1 MTRYSSVFVRLP
13 QRPRPSGQR
22 WPASGPRAMAAA
34 VAIVAMVMIATLGM
48 GTRSAFAQGGPA
60 AALST
65 PTAPAE
71 PTMPPMPQGPASG
84 VEVPAAATMP
94 GDPGVSV
101 ELRRSR
107 IREIVPSDM
116 IEQQA
121 AREYEQIKQEAIVR
135 RALASDQDPQLQRL
149 RAIGKRLLPET
160 LRWNPAA
167 AKWQWEINLI
177 HSNQINAFCMPGGKV
192 AFYSGLID
200 KLKLTD
206 DEIAMV
212 MGHEISHALEE
223 HARQRAAQAEVTNL
237 GANVMSQLTGFGN
250 LGNMDIGNSA
260 RLITLK
266 FSRLEETEA
275 DLIGLDMASRA
286 GYDPR
291 ASITL
296 WRKMGTMLD
305 PGEEM
310 LSTHPSG
317 RSRIAVL
324 EQHMKEALRLFARAK
339 DMPMEMLPAHETNMT
354 NLGDAPV
361 DEGDDDRM
369 HPLKKPPVAGTTRK

>member
-1 MTRYSSVFVRLP
+1 MTCPVTRPVPCLTAVFSHPL
-13 QRPRPSGQR
+13 QRP
-22 WPASGPRAMAAA
+22 GPLAAA
-34 VAIVAMVMIATLGM
+34 LKPALAAL
-48 GTRSAFAQGGPA
+48 SAWCVLSAGSVFAQGGPA
-60 AALST
+60 SALST
-65 PTAPAE
+65 PTAPAT
-71 PTMPPMPQGPASG
+71 PAAPAMPQGPASG
-84 VEVPAAATMP
+84 VEVPAAAMMP

-101 ELRRSR
+101 ELRKSR

-135 RALASDQDPQLQRL
+135 HALAADNDPQLQRL

-200 KLKLTD
+200 KLRLTD

-324 EQHMKEALRLFARAK
+324 ERHMKEALRLYANAK
-339 DMPMEMLPAHETNMT
+339 DMPMEMLPEHQTNMT

-369 HPLKKPPVAGTTRK
+369 HPLRKPPVAGAGAKPK